1 MSNTSWFNKDEFK
14 KNIISNC
21 KSLFRK
27 NIDEA
32 DKQQLFQS
40 VAYAVKEIIIDRW
53 IATQKEYAKQDK
65 KTVYYMSMEFLMGRA
80 LGNNMINLM
89 AYDEMK
95 EVLEELGMDINVIE
109 DRNLMQHSVTVV
121 WEDLPH
127 VSLIHLQHLNI
138 RHMDAEYVINMVCLS
153 RRLKMAIR

>member
-65 KTVYYMSMEFLMGRA
+65 RIRIIQKENGGVSSARNCGIKEARGEYLQFVDSDDTIDKEMTQKLYEAVQKNEADEAIEIIKTV
-80 LGNNMINLM
+80 
-89 AYDEMK
+89 
-95 EVLEELGMDINVIE
+95 
-109 DRNLMQHSVTVV
+109 
-121 WEDLPH
+121 
-127 VSLIHLQHLNI
+127 NI
-138 RHMDAEYVINMVCLS
+138 
-153 RRLKMAIR
+153 K

>member
-65 KTVYYMSMEFLMGRA
+65 KTVYR
-80 LGNNMINLM
+80 
-89 AYDEMK
+89 MK
-95 EVLEELGMDINVIE
+95 SIIGTKV
-109 DRNLMQHSVTVV
+109 
-121 WEDLPH
+121 
-127 VSLIHLQHLNI
+127 
-138 RHMDAEYVINMVCLS
+138 
-153 RRLKMAIR
+153 AIRSRNYKKGKIEIEYYSNDELERIIDLIESVKQVG